1 MVKFMRANKVVILLN
16 GRYAGKKAVIV
27 KNFDEGDK
35 GHRHYGYA
43 VVAGV
48 ARAPL
53 KVTRSMSQK
62 RIAKRSKLK
71 PFVKIVNYNHL
82 MPTRYALDVDLKSVV
97 DREAIDDAGQR
108 TAMRKEVKKLFEERH
123 KSGVPLL
130 SLNNS
135 LANTNWNE
143 PSTLMNILHLM
154 E

>member
-1 MVKFMRANKVVILLN
+1 VQRCASVAIQHHGQIYARQQSGDRPN

-108 TAMRKEVKKLFEERH
+108 TIMRKEVKKLFEERH
-123 KSGVPLL
+123 KSGKNKWFFEKLRF
-130 SLNNS
+130 
-135 LANTNWNE
+135 
-143 PSTLMNILHLM
+143 
-154 E
+154 